1 MGSFRMMRTAHKAAA
16 VAVLAVV
23 AGCGGGSDE
32 DAAEPP
38 VAWSTFAGQC
48 AAPRAGL
55 DPYTGIAFPDRP
67 GSLATEK
74 TWVRSFIDESYLWY
88 DEVPPLLAGD
98 FATPIDYFD
107 ALKTPAVTASG
118 NAKDRF
124 HFTYPTADW
133 NAQSINSTEIGY
145 GIQFAF
151 LSLVPPRDLRIAY
164 TEPGTP
170 ATQAAIS
177 RGMKVMAIDGIDI
190 DTEDATDID
199 GLNAG
204 IYPAREGEAHSFTL
218 RTPDGIDRTVTL
230 TGAVITSTPV
240 QNVRTIPTPSGLVG
254 YLLFNDHVV
263 PAEAQLI
270 AAINRLK
277 GDGIADL
284 VIDLRYNGGG
294 LLDIASELA
303 YMVSSP
309 VATTGTIFERVQYNK
324 KNPFRKSAEQ
334 MIVPFHSTSLGFSTE
349 PGQPLPQ
356 LGLSR
361 VTVLT
366 GPDTCSAS
374 EAVVNGLRG
383 VGVTVN
389 LIGDTTCGKPYGFYP
404 EDNCGTTYFAIQF
417 KGVNQQ
423 GFGDYDDG
431 FAPTCPVA
439 DDFEHALGDSN
450 EALLATA
457 LSLRANGVC
466 PASEQSRIARGRSQ
480 VEKHAP
486 YLVRSPIR
494 ENRIYMRR

>member
-1 MGSFRMMRTAHKAAA
+1 MMRTTYKVAAA
-16 VAVLAVV
+16 AVLAVI
-23 AGCGGGSDE
+23 AGCGGGDSS
-32 DAAEPP
+32 EPSY
-38 VAWSTFAGQC
+38 AWSGLAGQC
-48 AAPRAGL
+48 AAPRAGV
-55 DPYTGIAFPDRP
+55 DPYTGVAFPDRP
-67 GSLATEK
+67 GSIAIEK
-74 TWVRSFIDESYLWY
+74 NWVRTFIDESYLWY
-88 DEVPPLLAGD
+88 DEVPPLLAAD
-98 FATPIDYFD
+98 FATPIEYFD
-107 ALKTPAVTASG
+107 ALKTPALTASG
-118 NAKDRF
+118 NPKDRF
-124 HFTYPTADW
+124 HFTYPTAEWD
-133 NAQSINSTEIGY
+133 ALSIDSVEIGY

-151 LSLVPPRDLRIAY
+151 LSAVPPRDLRVAY

-177 RGMKVMAIDGIDI
+177 RGMKVIAIDGVDI
-190 DTEDATDID
+190 DTEDDADID
-199 GLNAG
+199 KLNAG
-204 IYPAREGEAHSFTL
+204 IYPARAGEAHSFTL

-230 TGAVITSTPV
+230 SATAVTRMPV

-254 YLLFNDHVV
+254 YLLFNDHVA

-270 AAINRLK
+270 TAINQLK
-277 GDGIADL
+277 GDGITDL

-294 LLDIASELA
+294 YLDIASELA

-309 VATTGTIFERVQYNK
+309 AATNGTIFEQVQFNR
-324 KNPFRKSAEQ
+324 KNPFHYSTEQ
-334 MIVPFHSTSLGFSTE
+334 TIVPFHSTSRGFSTM
-349 PGQPLPQ
+349 PGQQLPQ

-374 EAVVNGLRG
+374 EALVNGLRG

-389 LIGDTTCGKPYGFYP
+389 LIGDTTCGKPYGFFA

-431 FAPTCPVA
+431 FAPSCTVA

-450 EALLATA
+450 EALLAAA
-457 LSLRANGVC
+457 LSVRANGVC
-466 PASEQSRIARGRSQ
+466 PVPEQSKVARGRSQ
-480 VEKHAP
+480 AEKHAP

-494 ENRIYMRR
+494 ENRIFTRPRS